1 MGSAPSPDEYN
12 KCFKDFT
19 GGAES
24 RLPPPHCFILKNNSN
39 MSKVI
44 EDMFDDHT
52 LYSINSDINDID
64 DDDNVGDSVSGESDL
79 SSETGDDEDNITSV
93 RQQES

>member
-1 MGSAPSPDEYN
+1 
-12 KCFKDFT
+12 
-19 GGAES
+19 
-24 RLPPPHCFILKNNSN
+24 
-39 MSKVI
+39 
-44 EDMFDDHT
+44 MFDDHT

-79 SSETGDDEDNITSV
+79 SSETANDEDNIASV

>member
-1 MGSAPSPDEYN
+1 
-12 KCFKDFT
+12 
-19 GGAES
+19 
-24 RLPPPHCFILKNNSN
+24 

-52 LYSINSDINDID
+52 LYSINSDINAID
-64 DDDNVGDSVSGESDL
+64 DDDIVGDSVSGESDL

>member
-1 MGSAPSPDEYN
+1 
-12 KCFKDFT
+12 
-19 GGAES
+19 
-24 RLPPPHCFILKNNSN
+24 

-52 LYSINSDINDID
+52 LYSINSDINAID
-64 DDDNVGDSVSGESDL
+64 DDDIVGDSVSGESDL

-93 RQQES
+93 GQQES

>member
-1 MGSAPSPDEYN
+1 
-12 KCFKDFT
+12 
-19 GGAES
+19 
-24 RLPPPHCFILKNNSN
+24 